1 MLLLLLLLLLL
12 MLVKDRSLPS
22 DVPPSSSSCRIT
34 EMLQQL
40 NAEMN
45 RAKMNSV
52 RCPTR
57 L

>member
-1 MLLLLLLLLLL
+1 MLLLLLLLLL

-22 DVPPSSSSCRIT
+22 DVSPSSSSCRIT